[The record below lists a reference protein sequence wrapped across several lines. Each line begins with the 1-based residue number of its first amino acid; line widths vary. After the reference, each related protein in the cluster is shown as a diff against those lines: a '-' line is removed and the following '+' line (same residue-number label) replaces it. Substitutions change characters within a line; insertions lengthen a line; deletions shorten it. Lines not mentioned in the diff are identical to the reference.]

1 MCTAGSTGQNCVH
14 WQSLHRREFDFVEI
28 WKERSTGP
36 CFRRWR
42 PTDLSNEQSAT
53 TKTFQ
58 RKEERE
64 REKKGEGR
72 GRLLLEKRT
81 DLQNSVKLIDVTSAW
96 TKRVEVQKL
105 HEDGTDAP
113 DVNSGVV
120 VPRTEKQLGC
130 AVPAC
135 RHLVR
140 HVPAAWCSGPALTTR
155 GMHAIRTFAR
165 HKGGAAAGVILLLA
179 QSLRPRKAKVRDL
192 QFVLGVSSATSFF
205 LNFPYLKVHI
215 IY

>member
-1 MCTAGSTGQNCVH
+1 M
-14 WQSLHRREFDFVEI
+14 
-28 WKERSTGP
+28 
-36 CFRRWR
+36 
-42 PTDLSNEQSAT
+42 
-53 TKTFQ
+53 
-58 RKEERE
+58 
-64 REKKGEGR
+64 
-72 GRLLLEKRT
+72 LEKRT
-81 DLQNSVKLIDVTSAW
+81 DLQNSVKLIDVTSAG

-192 QFVLGVSSATSFF
+192 QFALRRDDSKSTLECFSSWCEVLTLPVGQGSKESAPGGRVGG
-205 LNFPYLKVHI
+205 L
-215 IY
+215 